1 MALTKIVFRG
11 IVVSTCDIKLAATIQ
26 LSDKSRIGEY
36 HVLSKSIGFV
46 FAATISCIVLLSSSV
61 RAGEFDPVQSAWLGK
76 YAKQKNAPKPE
87 DMLLNTDSEPE
98 LTDGFTPLYNG
109 KDLTGWT
116 PKGGTCKFEAKGEL
130 LIGTCVPGSNS
141 TYLSTDKVDYTD
153 FVFTCDMKWEVDGNS
168 GVMFRAQTKEGKK
181 DVTVFGPQAEMEGIT
196 GDRHWNGGIYG
207 QSCGGYF
214 YPVWLKEHKAARAA
228 LDREGWNRLTISAKG
243 NVVKTWVN
251 GVPVAHWVDDGTY
264 AKGFF
269 GLQIHK
275 GDKGTVHWKNI
286 RVKELK

>member
-1 MALTKIVFRG
+1 MYKR
-11 IVVSTCDIKLAATIQ
+11 Q
-26 LSDKSRIGEY
+26 
-36 HVLSKSIGFV
+36 
-46 FAATISCIVLLSSSV
+46 
-61 RAGEFDPVQSAWLGK
+61 
-76 YAKQKNAPKPE
+76 
-87 DMLLNTDSEPE
+87 
-98 LTDGFTPLYNG
+98 
-109 KDLTGWT
+109 
-116 PKGGTCKFEAKGEL
+116 
-130 LIGTCVPGSNS
+130 
-141 TYLSTDKVDYTD
+141 
-153 FVFTCDMKWEVDGNS
+153 
-168 GVMFRAQTKEGKK
+168 
-181 DVTVFGPQAEMEGIT
+181 